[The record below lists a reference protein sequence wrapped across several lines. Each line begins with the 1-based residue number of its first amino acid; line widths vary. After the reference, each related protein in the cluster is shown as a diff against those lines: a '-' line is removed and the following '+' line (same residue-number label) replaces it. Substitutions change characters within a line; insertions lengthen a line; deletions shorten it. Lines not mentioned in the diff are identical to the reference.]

1 MELWFAIIL
10 SCQAQNTTK
19 WRHFWKGMI
28 VNCMQISARLELINM
43 ETELVRSWY
52 NECETNTWSF
62 ISMGIRYLFLLKSLF
77 FLEDKGPVF
86 ESFNKTFGKIEKCY
100 NGNRSK
106 TNHLTSLVM
115 TSVIAYS
122 VYLFQENFPN
132 FSCSFFPRKLLKLM
146 I

>member
-1 MELWFAIIL
+1 
-10 SCQAQNTTK
+10 
-19 WRHFWKGMI
+19 
-28 VNCMQISARLELINM
+28 
-43 ETELVRSWY
+43 
-52 NECETNTWSF
+52 
-62 ISMGIRYLFLLKSLF
+62 MGIRYLFLLKSLF

-122 VYLFQENFPN
+122 VTYFKRIFPI
-132 FSCSFFPRKLLKLM
+132 FLAHFFH
-146 I
+146 